1 MGTLVLAGYSK
12 TGHMAVV
19 AAVAAAAAG
28 TIIAGASI
36 AGVASAF
43 SGCEYNVA
51 FKMEVENYTNHH
63 LSVHESKTNGGLTSE
78 PPVDIKPGVKEA
90 LTGHKVGHTATGC
103 SGTVSWTI
111 GDSDKILVV
120 MYDVPYSHDFY
131 SNHCAVGIFDKGDTG
146 GHYKMM
152 RYNEDECFKKKDF
165 YYDVDPVGVE
175 IDDFTVVATMGSSH
189 KPEIEVRLYPN
200 SVDNLANKHAGE
212 KKFFGLRI
220 FMFTFSKIAFI
231 LEMGSEKSS

>member
-1 MGTLVLAGYSK
+1 MGTFFGVSWLLK

-19 AAVAAAAAG
+19 AAVAAG

-63 LSVHESKTNGGLTSE
+63 LSVHESKTNGGLISE

-90 LTGHKVGHTATGC
+90 LTGHPVAVC
-103 SGTVSWTI
+103 WTI

-120 MYDVPYSHDFY
+120 MYDVP
-131 SNHCAVGIFDKGDTG
+131 
-146 GHYKMM
+146 
-152 RYNEDECFKKKDF
+152 
-165 YYDVDPVGVE
+165 
-175 IDDFTVVATMGSSH
+175 
-189 KPEIEVRLYPN
+189 
-200 SVDNLANKHAGE
+200 
-212 KKFFGLRI
+212 
-220 FMFTFSKIAFI
+220 
-231 LEMGSEKSS
+231 